1 VLFPLLRTF
10 FFFCGAGRTFNF
22 VVIDIFGFQL
32 FLDTGGVDDDRGFAI
47 DRTFVFTDAAARA
60 FFFFD
65 DGAFLVVTDDGMI
78 RTLLITDEAD
88 FFRIPGNTP
97 GFVDMGDPHLD
108 ETFFFNRKRPD
119 GFGGANPSTK
129 IAELFTVTDSG
140 NEPRCVKASQARL
153 QKSGLKGIVGTDL
166 QTFAAAC
173 ADRDKLVFGK
183 RTRRSNQPIVFHSA
197 F

>member
-1 VLFPLLRTF
+1 MLFPLLRTF
-10 FFFCGAGRTFNF
+10 FFFCGAGRYFNF
-22 VVIDIFGFQL
+22 VVINIFGFQL
-32 FLDTGGVDDDRGFAI
+32 FLDTGGIDDDRGFAI
-47 DRTFVFTDAAARA
+47 DRTFVLTDPAARA

-65 DGAFLVVTDDGMI
+65 DGALFIVTHDGKI
-78 RTLLITDEAD
+78 GALLITDEAD
-88 FFRIPGNTP
+88 FFRIPGNAS

-129 IAELFTVTDSG
+129 IAEFLTVTDSR
-140 NEPRCVKASQARL
+140 NEPRCVKASQACL
-153 QKSGLKGIVGTDL
+153 QKSGLKGIIGTDL